1 MECKTSLVPVLL
13 RLLSMLL
20 LVSTALIVGLDT
32 QKKFIFST
40 FERKATVKDIDAL
53 LLVSLSLSVLLTI
66 IDSVCAGYNLLQLS
80 DSFFHHFNGNRKGFN
95 IKLAWFSLLL
105 DQVVA
110 YTSFGA
116 TSAAA
121 QASVIALMGV
131 NSLQWLKMC
140 NLYTRFCIQIGGGLA
155 CGYVASLLMVVVSA
169 FSAFNLFRFYSSTKF
184 LSLKSRG

>member
-1 MECKTSLVPVLL
+1 MEYKSSLVHVL

-53 LLVSLSLSVLLTI
+53 LLLTI
-66 IDSVCAGYNLLQLS
+66 IASVCAGYNLLQLS
-80 DSFFHHFNGNRKGFN
+80 NSFIFHHIKGNREGSN
-95 IKLAWFSLLL
+95 IKLAWLSLLL

-155 CGYVASLLMVVVSA
+155 CGYVASLLMAVVSA

-184 LSLKSRG
+184 LSRKSRD